1 MGKKNFPPTLDI
13 PEKQKK
19 VSFFVLKYETA
30 GLGNII
36 LDKGFAIFSG
46 DKILYS

>member
-13 PEKQKK
+13 PEKQK

-30 GLGNII
+30 VWGNII